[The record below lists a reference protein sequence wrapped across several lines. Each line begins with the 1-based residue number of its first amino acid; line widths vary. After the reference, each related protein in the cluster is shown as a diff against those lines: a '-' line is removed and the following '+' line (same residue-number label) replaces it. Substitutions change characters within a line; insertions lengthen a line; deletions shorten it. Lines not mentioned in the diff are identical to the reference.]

1 MQGMVQVP
9 GEGGDARGARPGGL
23 IAVAGPSEAATLA
36 GYVETLGHGLV
47 LVGRDGRVALCSG
60 EARRLLGI
68 VPGTPVVGRP
78 VLRLLGPPGAGRD
91 DRRHLAAHLR
101 DALRQR
107 EPASVEAAFG
117 AIPVALD
124 LSPLPDGGWSVT
136 IEEAARR
143 AAARRAAAG
152 GSEDPLTGLANRAT
166 FGQRLE
172 EARARLSRT
181 GAPFAVLA
189 IDLDRFKHVNDTLG
203 HELGDAVLR
212 IVAQRLRAVVRAEDC
227 VARLGGDEFAVL
239 QAGASDA
246 AGAEALARRLVD
258 LLGRAYVVEGHLV
271 AIGASVGISLAG
283 PAATT
288 AEHLMRH
295 ADLALYRAKA
305 DGRDTFRFF
314 EPSMDEHLRAR
325 RDLELDLR
333 KAVALRQFEL
343 YFQPQMNLSTDRL
356 VGCEALI
363 RWRHPTRGMVSPADF
378 IPLAEETG
386 LIVPI
391 GEWVVRTACRE
402 AVRWPDGL
410 SVAVNL
416 SPAQFKSRNLV
427 EVVASALA
435 NSGLAPQRLELEI
448 TEGVLLQESEGNLAT
463 LHALRDLG
471 LRISM
476 DDFGTGYSSLN
487 YLRSF
492 PFDKIKI
499 DRSFVADISTKPD
512 CVAIIRAIASLGLS
526 FGMTTVAEGVE
537 TPDQMR
543 RIRDEGCTDVQGYFI
558 SRPMPAPDILRLLDR
573 QGRAAPI
580 PPTASEALR

>member
-1 MQGMVQVP
+1 MHGVIPVLGD
-9 GEGGDARGARPGGL
+9 GEVLHGAGPGG
-23 IAVAGPSEAATLA
+23 VAAASLPDA
-36 GYVETLGHGLV
+36 AALSAYVESLRHGLI
-47 LVGRDGRVALCSG
+47 LVGQDGRVALCSR
-60 EARRLLGI
+60 EAHRLLGI
-68 VPGTPVVGRP
+68 AVGIRVVGRP
-78 VLRLLGPPGAGRD
+78 VLRLLGPPAGGRD
-91 DRRHLAAHLR
+91 DRRRLAAHLR
-101 DALRQR
+101 HALRGR
-107 EPASVEAAFG
+107 EPVSFDAALG
-117 AIPVALD
+117 PMPVSLD
-124 LSPLPDGGWSVT
+124 LSPLPDGGWSVA
-136 IEEAARR
+136 IEEAASR

-152 GSEDPLTGLANRAT
+152 GSEDTLTGLANRAA
-166 FGQRLE
+166 FGRRLD
-172 EARARLSRT
+172 EAHAGLSRT
-181 GAPFAVLA
+181 GTPFAVLA

-212 IVAQRLRAVVRAEDC
+212 VVAQRLRAVVRDGDC
-227 VARLGGDEFAVL
+227 AARLGGDEFAVL
-239 QAGASDA
+239 QVGVADAGE
-246 AGAEALARRLVD
+246 AEVLARRIVD
-258 LLGRAYVVEGHLV
+258 LLGRAYVVQGHLV

-283 PAATT
+283 PDAVPP
-288 AEHLMRH
+288 EHLLRH

-314 EPSMDEHLRAR
+314 EPVMDERLRAR
-325 RDLELDLR
+325 RELELDLR
-333 KAVALRQFEL
+333 KALALRQFEL
-343 YFQPQMNLSTDRL
+343 HFQPQMNLSTDRL

-363 RWRHPTRGMVSPADF
+363 RWRHPTRGMVSPAEF

-402 AVRWPDGL
+402 AVLWPESL

-416 SPAQFKSRNLV
+416 SPAQFKSRKLV
-427 EVVASALA
+427 EVVASALSS
-435 NSGLAPQRLELEI
+435 SGLAPRRLELEI
-448 TEGVLLQESEGNLAT
+448 TEGVLLQENEANLAT

-537 TPDQMR
+537 TADQMR
-543 RIRDEGCTDVQGYFI
+543 RIRDEGCTDVQGYLI
-558 SRPMPAPDILRLLDR
+558 SRPVPAPDILRLLDR
-573 QGRAAPI
+573 QGAAAHVLQP
-580 PPTASEALR
+580 ASEALR